1 MNPIITVESL
11 YLHSRDQPIETPIL
25 KDVISLLQSNPG
37 ITIKQIS
44 ARLGLNR
51 NALSFSVKMLTGLTL
66 VAFLKQWRLMLVK
79 ELLSDQSLS
88 YEEVACHC
96 GFSTVHNMSKFI
108 DRMIHLTAYEYREGK
123 SNGHRVI
130 SGHQQ
135 QVMKTLIDRDK

>member
-1 MNPIITVESL
+1 MNPIFTVEEL
-11 YLHSRDQPIETPIL
+11 YKLAREQPVEIPIL
-25 KDVISLLQSNPG
+25 KDLISLLKSTPG

-66 VAFLKQWRLMLVK
+66 VAFLKQWRLMYII
-79 ELLSDQSLS
+79 ELLNDPHLS
-88 YEEVACHC
+88 YESVASHC

-123 SNGHRVI
+123 SNGHRII
-130 SGHQQ
+130 SRRQQ
-135 QVMKTLIDRDK
+135 QEMKTSKG